1 MTSIKQ
7 LWLTCCRGAIA
18 IFIPVLAACEP
29 SPAKPIVDRR
39 LCEQTYE
46 FGNYGCTD
54 ITGQVLGSAGQPLS
68 GIGVAPRYFPGR
80 YDFNSPALKT
90 DADGRFWLRL
100 HRFGTPPAEG
110 PDTVS
115 LYIRALDFRSPDAS
129 VRDSAL
135 IQVSVAPVGAVAPL
149 THVVLR
155 LPTP

>member
-1 MTSIKQ
+1 MTSIQ
-7 LWLTCCRGAIA
+7 RLRLTCHRGAIA
-18 IFIPVLAACEP
+18 IGTLALAACEP
-29 SPAKPIVDRR
+29 SPARPVVDRR

-68 GIGVAPRYFPGR
+68 GIGVSPRYFPGR

-100 HRFGTPPAEG
+100 HRFATPPVEG

-115 LYIRALDFRSPDAS
+115 LYVRALDFRSPDAS
-129 VRDSAL
+129 VRDSVL
-135 IQVSVAPVGAVAPL
+135 IQVMVAPVGSVAPV